1 MRRSREAQEAA
12 YEAARVVL
20 ERAAGRRDAEWRSA
34 AETNRRRVGF
44 VLLAPALLGVVV
56 VLVGIALPPLLIAG
70 AVLLVG
76 WLVLAALIWGRAASS
91 LLAELGGTSPA
102 DAAAAGHLQALGA
115 ERLADL
121 SEGLCGTVGIPA
133 PELRV
138 LPDRAPNAIAVGRRH
153 DDAALVVTAG
163 LVDLLDRI
171 ELEAVIAHELAHI
184 KRLDVASAALAA
196 TGLGG
201 LVRALGGERAVVWLV
216 GADREVR
223 ADLAAVAATRYPPGL
238 IAALER
244 IDAAGDTCPS
254 SVPTA
259 VLGRT
264 GRSWL
269 VPVTRTGDDASTEG
283 RLDVLREL

>member
-20 ERAAGRRDAEWRSA
+20 ERAASRRDAEWRSA
-34 AETNRRRVGF
+34 AETNRRRVRV
-44 VLLAPALLGVVV
+44 VLLSPALLGVVV
-56 VLVGIALPPLLIAG
+56 VLVGIAVPALLIAG
-70 AVLLVG
+70 AVLLLG
-76 WLVLAALIWGRAASS
+76 WLVLAALIWARAASS
-91 LLAELGGTSPA
+91 LLAQLGGTSPA
-102 DAAAAGHLQALGA
+102 DAATAGHLQPLGA

-121 SEGLCGTVGIPA
+121 SEGLCAAVGIPA

-171 ELEAVIAHELAHI
+171 ELEAVVAHELAHI

-216 GADREVR
+216 GADREIR
-223 ADLAAVAATRYPPGL
+223 ADLAAVATTRYPPGL

-254 SVPTA
+254 SVPAA

-264 GRSWL
+264 GQGWL
-269 VPVTRTGDDASTEG
+269 VPVSRTSDDASTEG